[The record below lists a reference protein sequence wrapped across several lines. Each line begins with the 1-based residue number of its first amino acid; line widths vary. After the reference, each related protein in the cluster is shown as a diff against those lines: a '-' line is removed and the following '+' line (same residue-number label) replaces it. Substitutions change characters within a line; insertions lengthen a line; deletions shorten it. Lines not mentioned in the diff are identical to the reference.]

1 MNRIPNTSWCL
12 FCHVREFGNRLVR
25 LKSHL
30 NFLSCC
36 ITWNLV
42 ATGFELKN
50 AINLG
55 DDNLYQE
62 IKHML
67 HRTSQS
73 IQTKVR
79 DWINIEIRRVSK
91 DFCREKQELVWGLG
105 KWEGERAI
113 KRIENDLNRLE
124 YNLNRTKGNKIRN
137 LQRKELGLAVD
148 NSSRGR
154 SQPRVILGRLSRNA
168 VSEVLPTHYAI

>member
-1 MNRIPNTSWCL
+1 MNRIPNTSWHL

-30 NFLSCC
+30 SFLSYC

-42 ATGFELKN
+42 ATGFKLKN

-62 IKHML
+62 IKHKL
-67 HRTSQS
+67 HGTSQS

-79 DWINIEIRRVSK
+79 DWLNIEIRRVSK
-91 DFCREKQELVWGLG
+91 DFCRGKQELVWGFG

-113 KRIENDLNRLE
+113 KRIENDLDRLE
-124 YNLNRTKGNKIRN
+124 YNLNRTKSNKSAICNIRN
-137 LQRKELGLAVD
+137 
-148 NSSRGR
+148 
-154 SQPRVILGRLSRNA
+154 
-168 VSEVLPTHYAI
+168 

>member
-1 MNRIPNTSWCL
+1 MNGIPDTSWRL
-12 FCHVREFGNRLVR
+12 FCHVRELGNRLVR

-30 NFLSCC
+30 SFLSYC

-42 ATGFELKN
+42 ATGFELKI

-62 IKHML
+62 IKDML
-67 HRTSQS
+67 HGTSQN

-79 DWINIEIRRVSK
+79 DWLNIEIRRVSK
-91 DFCREKQELVWGLG
+91 DFCGGKQELVWGLG
-105 KWEGERAI
+105 KWEGERVV

-124 YNLNRTKGNKIRN
+124 YNLNRTKSNKIRN
-137 LQRKELGLAVD
+137 L
-148 NSSRGR
+148 
-154 SQPRVILGRLSRNA
+154 
-168 VSEVLPTHYAI
+168 

>member
-1 MNRIPNTSWCL
+1 MVPQIPPQLKVVIHLGCSLL

-30 NFLSCC
+30 SFLSCC

-67 HRTSQS
+67 HGTSQS

-79 DWINIEIRRVSK
+79 D
-91 DFCREKQELVWGLG
+91 C
-105 KWEGERAI
+105 
-113 KRIENDLNRLE
+113 
-124 YNLNRTKGNKIRN
+124 
-137 LQRKELGLAVD
+137 
-148 NSSRGR
+148 
-154 SQPRVILGRLSRNA
+154 
-168 VSEVLPTHYAI
+168 